1 MLQPTVHELHPTRRY
16 HAQERHPGDHT
27 GWLHLLPLQ
36 GGEHWLVI
44 CWLTLHLYCTALQ
57 CLAPLALKQAVPAP
71 TQFRHTHH
79 NSVTPSPPLQGNGAL
94 ECVNRTCP
102 SIDYC
107 PEELRYT
114 PEGVCCPTCKV
125 PVCNAQQEER
135 AMNVTV
141 DNGCRECSCKVS
153 EEV

>member
-1 MLQPTVHELHPTRRY
+1 MHPWHSSKQYLHQHSLDTLTIT
-16 HAQERHPGDHT
+16 QS
-27 GWLHLLPLQ
+27 LLL
-36 GGEHWLVI
+36 
-44 CWLTLHLYCTALQ
+44 
-57 CLAPLALKQAVPAP
+57 
-71 TQFRHTHH
+71 
-79 NSVTPSPPLQGNGAL
+79 SSLQGNGAL
-94 ECVNRTCP
+94 ECVNCTCP

>member
-36 GGEHWLVI
+36 GEEHWLAI
-44 CWLTLHLYCTALQ
+44 CWLAIALPSSALHSSKQYLHQHSLGTLTITWSLFL
-57 CLAPLALKQAVPAP
+57 
-71 TQFRHTHH
+71 
-79 NSVTPSPPLQGNGAL
+79 SPLQGNGVL